1 MIIEIKQNY
10 VDAETQISMGH
21 ANCET
26 CSDGFKRRRKTH
38 EINQPLISTYS
49 MLHAH
54 AETQTPVQQE
64 ICKICSDGFR
74 QRKRAQTSLLKHKDG
89 PWKLNWFKLKSEI
102 VKWKWTSVSDLLIA
116 LVSLSLSLNDVVS
129 DSLVASSFLNGTY
142 YIKDVKTQNDSVV
155 SSSECTEVGHNVFT
169 FTQGNIKEEFY
180 RCSA

>member
-21 ANCET
+21 ATCET

-38 EINQPLISTYS
+38 EINQPLISTFS
-49 MLHAH
+49 MLHAN
-54 AETQTPVQQE
+54 AETQTPVQKE
-64 ICKICSDGFR
+64 ISKICSDGFR

-89 PWKLNWFKLKSEI
+89 PWKINWHKLKSEI
-102 VKWKWTSVSDLLIA
+102 VNWKWTSISDLLIA

-155 SSSECTEVGHNVFT
+155 SSPECIEVGHNVFT
-169 FTQGNIKEEFY
+169 FTQGKIKEEFY
-180 RCSA
+180 R